1 MIVRLIAALFL
12 FASAAAA
19 QAAEERPF
27 DRATFAAAQ
36 AAERPVLVKVSAWWC
51 PVCSSQ
57 NRSIKALS
65 ADPAYDQ
72 LLILTINFDR
82 QKAEWRSFGV
92 QKQSTLIG
100 FRGMRE
106 TGRLSYVTDRTQ
118 IATLMSATVR

>member
-51 PVCSSQ
+51 PVCAER
-57 NRSIKALS
+57 RSGL
-65 ADPAYDQ
+65 
-72 LLILTINFDR
+72 
-82 QKAEWRSFGV
+82 
-92 QKQSTLIG
+92 
-100 FRGMRE
+100 
-106 TGRLSYVTDRTQ
+106 
-118 IATLMSATVR
+118 

>member
-1 MIVRLIAALFL
+1 VPGGAR
-12 FASAAAA
+12 
-19 QAAEERPF
+19 
-27 DRATFAAAQ
+27 
-36 AAERPVLVKVSAWWC
+36 C
-51 PVCSSQ
+51 
-57 NRSIKALS
+57 ALS